1 MNPNGELIR
10 VLFPAI
16 AAAGVLLLL
25 STSALAHCDTMDGP
39 VVAAARA
46 ALEKGE
52 LTPALKWVKPEAE
65 KELRAAF
72 EKTLVVRAKGPE
84 AKELADRWFFE
95 TLVRLHRAGEGAPF
109 EGLKPAGAEVEPA
122 VAAADQALETGK
134 ADRLV
139 KELTETVA
147 KGLRE
152 RFAKALA
159 ARKRAE
165 ESVEAGRE
173 YVAAYV
179 EFVHYAERLHQDAS
193 TAAHHHEAAAE
204 GAHQEPAPKEAG
216 GAEKHHH

>member
-1 MNPNGELIR
+1 MSSNGELIR

-16 AAAGVLLLL
+16 AAAGALLLL

-52 LTPALKWVKPEAE
+52 LTPALKWIKPEAE

-139 KELTETVA
+139 KELTEAVA

-159 ARKRAE
+159 ARKH
-165 ESVEAGRE
+165 AGRE

-179 EFVHYAERLHQDAS
+179 EFVHYAERLHQDAG